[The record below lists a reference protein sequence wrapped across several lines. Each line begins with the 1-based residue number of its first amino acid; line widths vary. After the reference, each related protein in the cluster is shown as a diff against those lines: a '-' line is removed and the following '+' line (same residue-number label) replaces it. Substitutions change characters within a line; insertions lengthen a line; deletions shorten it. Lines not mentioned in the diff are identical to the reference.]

1 MLWKRKTPPKSS
13 ESEWE
18 SPPVLEIEQPVWF
31 FLIEVRVTGPS
42 KQPWIAGSKALVQAF
57 VPGTNLERSLAQLDA
72 FLPSEELERID
83 TLRADRFEPHQEDPN
98 IPGEYFLTPL
108 QRAAR
113 NSEVVL
119 GIFVVSKDSAW
130 PHETV
135 S

>member
-1 MLWKRKTPPKSS
+1 MLWRKKTPKES
-13 ESEWE
+13 EREWE
-18 SPPVLEIEQPVWF
+18 SPAVLEVEQPVWF

-42 KQPWIAGSKALVQAF
+42 KQPWVEGSKALVQAF
-57 VPGTNLERSLAQLDA
+57 VPGTNLERSLKQLDA

-108 QRAAR
+108 QQAAR
-113 NSEVVL
+113 TGNVTL
-119 GIFVVSKDSAW
+119 GVFVVSQDSAW
-130 PHETV
+130 SHETV